1 MGRLGCT
8 IDGNLN
14 DSKFSEPMPWIG
26 IYVAAASALC
36 AVAMAADAFHGF
48 RYRKLWFPCKFFS
61 LNATT
66 LTLIAVAIKFSVDL
80 NTSMPHQQDQLA
92 KLSSA
97 AFICTVMG
105 NFMPSLG
112 TMENKELVMNI
123 MALVILVITAIVN
136 ICIQLGTGVIYVFWK
151 EHAIVMFLMLVL
163 LTILTSSALAV
174 PTTKCYLELKY
185 NKKHKLALK
194 ECWDRTDLTVVDR
207 LREGLT
213 KYWMMAYTSS
223 PQFVMGRSATCT
235 ASGAFCLLSAVTL
248 AEAMLRSYLMPWSF
262 KFCRGDSDYKWST
275 TLVLLTQTIA
285 VGVGTIAPAFRWFT
299 AINFRCPKRAKKACR
314 PEFKVEKY
322 WIKGLLELK
331 QHPLTFTLCGRQG
344 RKLVHNMKN
353 HLLDVCIGMQSGVV
367 LMSKSVRLVSI
378 YFVSR
383 FLIFYRCCRKLK
395 WLIKCNNAISTDD
408 SVSESQRSREL
419 DLSRFVMHLEGE
431 EELVH
436 LMTENNYDATDRWIR
451 MGKREQPKH
460 LMQHLERFTSS
471 KEYKG
476 VSEFDSEEVA
486 SLDSEEPPNSWA
498 LPVVTLTSIAVALPN
513 IDNHLIEQLKS
524 SVHQGL
530 KYVRVVED
538 NLDVKRD
545 LTKIRK
551 AAEVVWIGVDLYH
564 KWQDV
569 DLRKMTLQEKS
580 PKEILEELAD
590 TAKNTVMEFIKTELA
605 GCLRDIPTRWP
616 GKILAANSMYRVC
629 RTILLNYDSR
639 DCESCERLFER
650 LSVMIS
656 DIVGACLV
664 NLERVIS
671 MQCHH
676 STIEEREESVRH
688 AILLLGRT
696 EEMLKKIDGQS
707 LPCSDPDQR
716 AHIDHWR
723 LLNKKKDSS
732 RLESPSADGDGA
744 SFSSPDLYIS
754 ID

>member
-1 MGRLGCT
+1 MGQLGCT
-8 IDGNLN
+8 VDGNLN
-14 DSKFSEPMPWIG
+14 DSKFNEPMPWIG
-26 IYVAAASALC
+26 IYVAAAAAIC
-36 AVAMAADAFHGF
+36 AIAMAADAFHGF
-48 RYRKLWFPCKFFS
+48 RYRKLWFPCNFFS

-112 TMENKELVMNI
+112 TMQNKELFMNI
-123 MALVILVITAIVN
+123 VALGILVITAIVN

-151 EHAIVMFLMLVL
+151 EHAVVMFLMLVL
-163 LTILTSSALAV
+163 LAILTSSALAV

-185 NKKHKLALK
+185 SKKHKLAMI
-194 ECWDRTDLTVVDR
+194 ECWDRTDIDG
-207 LREGLT
+207 LREDLT
-213 KYWMMAYTSS
+213 KNWMMAYTCS

-285 VGVGTIAPAFRWFT
+285 VGVGTIAPAVRWFT
-299 AINFRCPKRAKKACR
+299 AINFKCPKRVKKACR

-322 WIKGLLELK
+322 WVKKLLELK

-344 RKLVHNMKN
+344 RKLVHSTKN

-367 LMSKSVRLVSI
+367 LMSKSVRLVSL
-378 YFVSR
+378 YFVSG
-383 FLIFYRCCRKLK
+383 FLICYRCCMKLTR
-395 WLIKCNNAISTDD
+395 LVKCSNAVSTED
-408 SVSESQRSREL
+408 SMSESQRSREL

-431 EELVH
+431 EELVN
-436 LMTENNYDATDRWIR
+436 LMMENNLDATDRWIQ

-460 LMQHLERFTSS
+460 LTRLLKSDTSS
-471 KEYKG
+471 KEYNG
-476 VSEFDSEEVA
+476 VSEFDSDEVA

-538 NLDVKRD
+538 NLDAKRD
-545 LTKIRK
+545 STRIRK
-551 AAEVVWIGVDLYH
+551 AAEVVWVGVDLYH

-569 DLRKMTLQEKS
+569 DLRKIALQEKS
-580 PKEILEELAD
+580 PKEILEKLAD
-590 TAKNTVMEFIKTELA
+590 TAKNTVMEFRKTQVDRCPL
-605 GCLRDIPTRWP
+605 DIPTRWP
-616 GKILAANSMYRVC
+616 DKILAANSMYRVC
-629 RTILLNYDSR
+629 RTILLDYDSR
-639 DCESCERLFER
+639 DCERCERLFER
-650 LSVMIS
+650 LSFMIS
-656 DIVGACLV
+656 DILSACLS

-671 MQCHH
+671 MQCHR
-676 STIEEREESVRH
+676 STIEEREESVRQ

-696 EEMLKKIDGQS
+696 EEVLKIIDRES
-707 LPCSDPDQR
+707 LPGSDPDQW
-716 AHIDHWR
+716 AHIDDLR
-723 LLNKKKDSS
+723 LLRKKKDSL
-732 RLESPSADGDGA
+732 RLESPSADSNGA
-744 SFSSPDLYIS
+744 SFSSPDLCIS